1 MLLFVG
7 GLYLKFDYIK
17 IEYKRFCFNKQQSCN
32 SKSPIEEVF
41 SDVLLDPIGFWE
53 AFSSVEIDS
62 VVFSIVDM
70 GLFSVTIPPND
81 DDAVTENKIDNQ

>member
-1 MLLFVG
+1 MLLFG
-7 GLYLKFDYIK
+7 GSLYLKFDYIK
-17 IEYKRFCFNKQQSCN
+17 IQCKRFCSNKQQSCD

-41 SDVLLDPIGFWE
+41 SDVLLDSIGFWE
-53 AFSSVEIDS
+53 AFSSIEIDS